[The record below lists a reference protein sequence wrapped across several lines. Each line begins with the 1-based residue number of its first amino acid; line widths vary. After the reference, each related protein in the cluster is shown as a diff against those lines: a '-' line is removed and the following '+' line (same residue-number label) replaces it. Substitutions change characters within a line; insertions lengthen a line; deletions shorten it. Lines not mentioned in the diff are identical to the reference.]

1 MADIKIENIVGFTQV
16 AESLNLS
23 KLAEEIPG
31 SKYNP
36 EDVPAL
42 IIHFEKPKTVV
53 MLLPNGRVYFTG
65 PKNIE
70 EAHELIEEICKK
82 LNIIGF
88 STYEKPDIQVKN
100 IIASTDIKRNLNLR
114 AMASSLSKAEY
125 DPKHFPG
132 LIYRPEDPNTVILF
146 FDSGKIVCNIS
157 ESKMISTAV
166 DKITHELK
174 SIGML

>member
-1 MADIKIENIVGFTQV
+1 MADIKIENVVGFTQIT
-16 AESLNLS
+16 ESLNLS
-23 KLAEEIPG
+23 KLAEKIPD

-53 MLLPNGRVYFTG
+53 MLLSNGKIYFTG

-70 EAHELIEEICKK
+70 EAHELTEKICNK
-82 LNIIGF
+82 LNTIGLK
-88 STYEKPDIQVKN
+88 TYEKPDILVKN
-100 IIASTDIKRNLNLR
+100 VIASTDIKRNLNLR

-132 LIYRPEDPNTVILF
+132 LIYRSDDPNTIILF
-146 FDSGKIVCNIS
+146 FDSGKIICNIS

-166 DKITHELK
+166 DKMTNELK